1 MTSAA
6 VAEPQRYLETQIR
19 WRPVEIAFWLAT
31 LLPFVL
37 TPNYLVLASQIA
49 ITALFAL
56 SLDLILG
63 YAGIVSLGH
72 AAYFGFGSY
81 TAGLIAKW
89 GWGEPLTGLVIAAAA
104 AGVLG
109 YLTSFIIA
117 RFRHLALIM
126 ITLGLG
132 LLLAEAANSASWLT
146 GGADGLQG
154 VRMWKL
160 FGVFQFD
167 LYGTTAYTYA
177 LAVLFVCFLVA
188 RRLINS
194 PFGLALRGIRENAIR
209 MPAIGAPTRAHI
221 RKVYTIAAV
230 MAERRRADLAVLSA
244 HRHAQARQRRD
255 LSRSRRDH
263 DAQARGAR
271 QMRPRAHLSDQHIV
285 PPPQRARGGDAR
297 GVRTAGLRRQLVGE
311 AARLWRC
318 DRGGVCDPAV
328 AAARRELL
336 SADPRARLWP
346 AAAVGDCA
354 RSRHQAEGA
363 AARRAG
369 GRRAAARERR
379 AVLGHR
385 RPLAGDRGAV
395 HRARHERRVPFC
407 ASHHRDGCG
416 TDSAAGY
423 AQGNRRRCARA
434 RGLPGSRAPWLRRCS
449 RSTTCAPVT
458 ATPSCSTVSRSTS
471 PPAAASPCSD
481 ATASASRRSS
491 SPSWA
496 SPASAAAPSS
506 GAGATSRGLPRIGAR
521 APALAGWRRSA
532 KSFPRSVL
540 RKTSWSGRDRGGGT
554 SRRSMA
560 CFRV

>member
-1 MTSAA
+1 MATSSA

-63 YAGIVSLGH
+63 YAGLVSLGH

-160 FGVFQFD
+160 FGIFQFD
-167 LYGTTAYTYA
+167 LYGTTAYTYS

-230 MAERRRADLAVLSA
+230 MAGVAGALLAQTTETVSLETLSFARSADVLVI
-244 HRHAQARQRRD
+244 
-255 LSRSRRDH
+255 LILG
-263 DAQARGAR
+263 GAGR
-271 QMRPRAHLSDQHIV
+271 LY
-285 PPPQRARGGDAR
+285 GG
-297 GVRTAGLRRQLVGE
+297 LVGAIIYMVARDQFSGINPQYWYFWIGTLLVAVVIFLPNGVLGG
-311 AARLWRC
+311 AARL
-318 DRGGVCDPAV
+318 V
-328 AAARRELL
+328 
-336 SADPRARLWP
+336 RL
-346 AAAVGDCA
+346 G
-354 RSRHQAEGA
+354 RSRA
-363 AARRAG
+363 
-369 GRRAAARERR
+369 
-379 AVLGHR
+379 
-385 RPLAGDRGAV
+385 
-395 HRARHERRVPFC
+395 
-407 ASHHRDGCG
+407 
-416 TDSAAGY
+416 
-423 AQGNRRRCARA
+423 
-434 RGLPGSRAPWLRRCS
+434 
-449 RSTTCAPVT
+449 
-458 ATPSCSTVSRSTS
+458 
-471 PPAAASPCSD
+471 
-481 ATASASRRSS
+481 
-491 SPSWA
+491 
-496 SPASAAAPSS
+496 
-506 GAGATSRGLPRIGAR
+506 
-521 APALAGWRRSA
+521 
-532 KSFPRSVL
+532 
-540 RKTSWSGRDRGGGT
+540 
-554 SRRSMA
+554 
-560 CFRV
+560 